1 MKKIALLVLFLI
13 PYTAYT
19 EMGISV
25 PVPIPQKALRLYI
38 EHVVPVKLMR
48 GDKNLRGDLFIESI
62 KELEIKKGVINF
74 VVHINGSNLSYIK
87 ELKKSVIKIKLKKI
101 IVNFHVSA
109 KLTFDTEQ
117 RVLLVRPRLTKKV
130 VISDSNR
137 VEEHI
142 LQILSIMNNKEYPV
156 KAKDLEPVIYRII
169 NNKLNLSISNLY
181 AEKKVIFVEMK
192 F

>member
-19 EMGISV
+19 EIGISV
-25 PVPIPQKALRLYI
+25 QVPIPQEALKLYI
-38 EHVVPVKLMR
+38 EHTVPVKLMR

-74 VVHINGSNLSYIK
+74 VIHINGSNLLYIK
-87 ELKKSVIKIKLKKI
+87 ELKNSVIKIKLKNL

-117 RVLLVRPRLTKKV
+117 RVLLVKPRLTKKV
-130 VISDSNR
+130 VISDSKR
-137 VEEHI
+137 VENHI

-181 AEKKVIFVEMK
+181 AKKKVIFVEMK